1 VTAADAKA
9 SGTQAEPPRCVVC
22 GAERSA
28 TCETARVRSN
38 VRAFKNQ
45 RFEIWRCASC
55 RSLHAADEVDL
66 DHYYRGYPV
75 FAADLDW
82 RLDVVYGGMLK
93 RLLAAGVQKEHR
105 ILDYGC
111 GKGLL
116 VQFLRQRGY
125 ENAVGW
131 DRYAEGWSDS
141 SVLQGRYDAIVS
153 QDVIEHVAD
162 PNAMLRQLDG
172 MLEPGG
178 FASIGT
184 PDAAALDLS
193 DPESFVHA
201 LHLPFHRHI
210 LSHGAL
216 QRAGERVGWAVERF
230 YDTMY
235 NNTWFPTMNPR
246 FVLHYVRSHDD
257 VFDLVAEP
265 IKLSWKLL
273 SPATPFFALFGYL
286 FDRHTDVQVTFRKP
300 G

>member
-1 VTAADAKA
+1 VSTP
-9 SGTQAEPPRCVVC
+9 SEPVRCVVC
-22 GAERSA
+22 GAARSA
-28 TCETARVRSN
+28 ACETASVRSN
-38 VRAFKNQ
+38 VRAFRQ
-45 RFEIWRCASC
+45 ERFEVWRCAGC
-55 RSLHAADEVDL
+55 GSLHAAEEVDL
-66 DHYYRGYPV
+66 DRYYQGYPV
-75 FAADLDW
+75 FAANLDW
-82 RLDVVYGGMLK
+82 RFDVVYGGMLA
-93 RLLAAGVQKEHR
+93 RLLAAGLRPEHR

-125 ENAVGW
+125 PHAVGW
-131 DRYAEGWSDS
+131 DRYAEGWSDP
-141 SVLQGRYDAIVS
+141 SVLSGPYDAIVS

-162 PNAMLRQLDG
+162 PNAMLRQFDG
-172 MLEPGG
+172 MLAPGG
-178 FASIGT
+178 FVSIGT
-184 PDAAALDLS
+184 PDAAALDLA
-193 DPESFVHA
+193 DPESYVHA

-210 LSHGAL
+210 LSSDAL
-216 QRAGERVGWAVERF
+216 KRAGERVGWAVERY

-286 FDRHTDVQVTFRKP
+286 FDRHTDVQVVFRKP
-300 G
+300 DGSAQAA